1 MAKMTGRD
9 YPLSATP
16 NVAKT
21 NVYRATTPSRSYQ
34 DSVSAYNITR
44 DPNLKPKGKNREFV
58 KAVPTSSIKV
68 KKK

>member
-1 MAKMTGRD
+1 MAKQENRD

-21 NVYRATTPSRSYQ
+21 NVYRATPPSRSFQ

-44 DPNLKPKGKNREFV
+44 DPNLKPKGKNRSFV

-68 KKK
+68 KK

>member
-1 MAKMTGRD
+1 MAKQDNRD

-21 NVYRATTPSRSYQ
+21 NVYRATPPSRSFQ

-44 DPNLKPKGKNREFV
+44 DPNLKPKGKNRSFV

-68 KKK
+68 KK

>member
-1 MAKMTGRD
+1 MPNQENRD

-21 NVYRATTPSRSYQ
+21 NVYRATPPSRSFQ

-44 DPNLKPKGKNREFV
+44 DPNLKPTGKNRTFV

>member
-1 MAKMTGRD
+1 MPKQNNRD

-21 NVYRATTPSRSYQ
+21 NVYRATPPSRSFQ

-44 DPNLKPKGKNREFV
+44 DPKFKPKGKNRTFV
-58 KAVPTSSIKV
+58 EAIPTSSIKV
-68 KKK
+68 KSK

>member
-1 MAKMTGRD
+1 MT
-9 YPLSATP
+9 
-16 NVAKT
+16 NM
-21 NVYRATTPSRSYQ
+21 YRATAPSRSYQ

-44 DPNLKPKGKNREFV
+44 DPNLKPKGKNKTFV